1 MHETRE
7 YPLPAQVTRR
17 SLPLA
22 AAMLAALSLA
32 DLVTSALL
40 FAGGYAVEANPLLR
54 AAIPAIG
61 LGGVLVLKAGITM
74 VFLAIV
80 LSLGRRSSRAFVR
93 MVWVTC
99 GAYAGVWLAGAFG
112 LLAGLN

>member
-1 MHETRE
+1 MQDTHECPMLAR
-7 YPLPAQVTRR
+7 ATRR

-40 FAGGYAVEANPLLR
+40 FAGGHAVEANPLLR

-80 LSLGRRSSRAFVR
+80 LAVGRDTPRVFAR
-93 MVWVTC
+93 MAWVTC
-99 GAYAGVWLAGAFG
+99 AAYAGVWLVGALGF
-112 LLAGLN
+112 LAGLG